1 MRAPRSTSD
10 RGFTLMEILVAVGI
24 LSMVSAMVYGS
35 ISVTLRSQRLVM
47 KTQEVYHAGRV
58 ALTRMGRDL
67 SCAFLSKHVGVME
80 RVTETT
86 FKGSDDDLVFTYL
99 CHTRVFP
106 TRPESDQGVV
116 SYFLK
121 SGSGKGKVLV
131 RKEKPW
137 IDDRPDREGDELVL
151 AEGVKDLEIEYWD
164 ADAEDW
170 TDSWKAVLE
179 DMEPIIQDAEVRK
192 TEKVLKKVLTGED
205 EDEDFR
211 LPQRIR
217 ITLVL
222 LDEWGEDY
230 TFETQVELR
239 MREAF
244 QW

>member
-1 MRAPRSTSD
+1 MTARRTSTS
-10 RGFTLMEILVAVGI
+10 GFTLMEVLVAVGI

-35 ISVTLRSQRLVM
+35 VSVTLRSQRLVM
-47 KTQEVYHAGRV
+47 KTQEVYHSGRV
-58 ALTRMGRDL
+58 ALTRMARDL

-80 RVTETT
+80 RVTETI
-86 FKGSDDDLVFTYL
+86 FKGSDDEVVFTYL

-121 SGSGKGKVLV
+121 SGGGKGKKLI
-131 RKEKPW
+131 RREKAW
-137 IDDRPDREGDELVL
+137 IDDRPEKEGDEMIL
-151 AEGVKDLEIEYWD
+151 AEGVKSLDIEYWD
-164 ADAEDW
+164 KEGEDW
-170 TDSWKAVLE
+170 TDTWKAEL
-179 DMEPIIQDAEVRK
+179 DDLEPIIQDAEARK
-192 TEKVLKKVLTGED
+192 TQKVMKKVLTGED

-211 LPQRIR
+211 LPPRIR

-230 TFETQVELR
+230 TFETQVEIR
-239 MREAF
+239 MKEAF

>member
-1 MRAPRSTSD
+1 MRVPRHD
-10 RGFTLMEILVAVGI
+10 PRGGFTLVEVLVAVGI
-24 LSMVSAMVYGS
+24 LAMVSAMVYGS
-35 ISVTLRSQRLVM
+35 VSVTLRSQRLVM

-58 ALTRMGRDL
+58 SLTRMARDL

-80 RVTETT
+80 RVTETI

-121 SGSGKGKVLV
+121 SGSGKGKTLV
-131 RKEKPW
+131 RKEKAW
-137 IDDRPDREGDELVL
+137 IDDRPEREGDELVL
-151 AEGVKDLEIEYWD
+151 AEGVKKLDIEYWD
-164 ADAEDW
+164 VTQEDW
-170 TDSWKAVLE
+170 TDSWKAELE
-179 DMEPIIQDAEVRK
+179 DTEPIIQDVEARK
-192 TEKVLKKVLTGED
+192 TQKVLQKVLTGE
-205 EDEDFR
+205 EQDEDFR
-211 LPQRIR
+211 LPTRIR

-239 MREAF
+239 MKEAF

>member
-1 MRAPRSTSD
+1 
-10 RGFTLMEILVAVGI
+10 VAVGI
-24 LSMVSAMVYGS
+24 LAMVSAMVYGS
-35 ISVTLRSQRLVM
+35 VSVTLRSQRLVM

-58 ALTRMGRDL
+58 ALTRMARDL

-80 RVTETT
+80 RVTETI

-106 TRPESDQGVV
+106 TWPESDQGVV

-121 SGSGKGKVLV
+121 SGGGKGKTLV
-131 RKEKPW
+131 RKEKAW
-137 IDDRPDREGDELVL
+137 IDDRPEREGDELIL
-151 AEGVKDLEIEYWD
+151 AEGVKKLDIEYWD
-164 ADAEDW
+164 VTQEDW
-170 TDSWKAVLE
+170 TDSWKAELE
-179 DMEPIIQDAEVRK
+179 DTEPIIQDVEARK
-192 TEKVLKKVLTGED
+192 TQKVLKQVLTGVDADAE
-205 EDEDFR
+205 EEFR
-211 LPQRIR
+211 LPTRIR

-239 MREAF
+239 MKEAF

>member
-1 MRAPRSTSD
+1 M
-10 RGFTLMEILVAVGI
+10 AVGI
-24 LSMVSAMVYGS
+24 LAMVSALVYGS
-35 ISVTLRSQRLVM
+35 VSVTLRSQRLVM
-47 KTQEVYHAGRV
+47 KTQEVYHSGRV
-58 ALTRMGRDL
+58 ALTRMARDL

-80 RVTETT
+80 RVTETI

-121 SGSGKGKVLV
+121 SGPGKGKILV
-131 RKEKPW
+131 RKEKAW
-137 IDDRPDREGDELVL
+137 IDDRPEKEGDELVL

-164 ADAEDW
+164 VDQEDW
-170 TDSWKAVLE
+170 TDDWKAELD
-179 DMEPIIQDAEVRK
+179 DMDPIIQDAEARK
-192 TEKVLKKVLTGED
+192 TQKVIKEVLTGEEE
-205 EDEDFR
+205 EDDFR
-211 LPQRIR
+211 LPTRIR

-239 MREAF
+239 MKEAF

>member
-1 MRAPRSTSD
+1 MTARRNPGG
-10 RGFTLMEILVAVGI
+10 GFTLMEVLVAVGI
-24 LSMVSAMVYGS
+24 LAMVSAMVYGS
-35 ISVTLRSQRLVM
+35 VSVTLRSQRLVM
-47 KTQEVYHAGRV
+47 KTQEVFHAGRV
-58 ALTRMGRDL
+58 ALTRMSRDL

-80 RVTETT
+80 RVTETI
-86 FKGSDDDLVFTYL
+86 FKGGDDEVVFTYL

-121 SGSGKGKVLV
+121 SSSGKGKQLV
-131 RKEKPW
+131 RKEKAW
-137 IDDRPDREGDELVL
+137 IDDRPEREGDEQIL
-151 AEGVKDLEIEYWD
+151 ADGVKSLDIEYWD
-164 ADAEDW
+164 KDAEDW
-170 TDSWKAVLE
+170 TDTWKAELE
-179 DMEPIIQDAEVRK
+179 DLEPIIQDAEARK
-192 TEKVLKKVLTGED
+192 TEKVMKKVLTGED

-211 LPQRIR
+211 LPPRIR

-239 MREAF
+239 MKEAF

>member
-1 MRAPRSTSD
+1 MTARRNPGG
-10 RGFTLMEILVAVGI
+10 GFTLMEVLVAVGI
-24 LSMVSAMVYGS
+24 LAMVSAMVYGS
-35 ISVTLRSQRLVM
+35 VSVTLRSQRLVM
-47 KTQEVYHAGRV
+47 KTQEVFHAGRV
-58 ALTRMGRDL
+58 ALTRMSRDL

-80 RVTETT
+80 RVTETI
-86 FKGSDDDLVFTYL
+86 FKGGDDEVVFTYL

-121 SGSGKGKVLV
+121 SSSGKGKQLV
-131 RKEKPW
+131 RKEKAW
-137 IDDRPDREGDELVL
+137 IDDRPEREGDEQIL
-151 AEGVKDLEIEYWD
+151 ADGVKSLDIEYWD
-164 ADAEDW
+164 KDAEDW
-170 TDSWKAVLE
+170 TDTWKAELE
-179 DMEPIIQDAEVRK
+179 DLEPIIQDAEVRK
-192 TEKVLKKVLTGED
+192 TEKVMKKVLTGED

-211 LPQRIR
+211 LPPRIR

-239 MREAF
+239 MKEAF

>member
-1 MRAPRSTSD
+1 MSVRPNPRG
-10 RGFTLMEILVAVGI
+10 GFTLMEVLVAVGI

-35 ISVTLRSQRLVM
+35 VSVTLRSQRLVM

-58 ALTRMGRDL
+58 ALTRMSRDL

-80 RVTETT
+80 RVTETI
-86 FKGSDDDLVFTYL
+86 FKGSDDEVVFTYL

-121 SGSGKGKVLV
+121 SSGGKGKQLV
-131 RKEKPW
+131 RKEKAW
-137 IDDRPDREGDELVL
+137 IDDRPEREGDEQIL
-151 AEGVKDLEIEYWD
+151 AEGVKSLDIEYWD
-164 ADAEDW
+164 REGEDW
-170 TDSWKAVLE
+170 TDTWKAELE
-179 DMEPIIQDAEVRK
+179 DLEPIIQDAEVRK
-192 TEKVLKKVLTGED
+192 TEKVIKKVLTGED

-211 LPQRIR
+211 LPPRIR

-239 MREAF
+239 MKEAF

>member
-1 MRAPRSTSD
+1 MTARRTSTS
-10 RGFTLMEILVAVGI
+10 GFTLMEVLVAVGI

-35 ISVTLRSQRLVM
+35 VSVTLRSQRLVM
-47 KTQEVYHAGRV
+47 KTQEVYHSGRV
-58 ALTRMGRDL
+58 ALTRMARDL

-80 RVTETT
+80 RVTETI
-86 FKGSDDDLVFTYL
+86 FKGSDDEVVFTYL

-121 SGSGKGKVLV
+121 SGGGKGKKLI
-131 RKEKPW
+131 RREKAW
-137 IDDRPDREGDELVL
+137 IDDRPEKEGDEMIL
-151 AEGVKDLEIEYWD
+151 AEGVKSLDIESWD
-164 ADAEDW
+164 KEGEDW
-170 TDSWKAVLE
+170 TDTWKAEL
-179 DMEPIIQDAEVRK
+179 DDLEPIIQDAEARK
-192 TEKVLKKVLTGED
+192 TQKVMKKVLTGED

-211 LPQRIR
+211 LPPRIR

-230 TFETQVELR
+230 TFETQVEIR
-239 MREAF
+239 MKEAF

>member
-1 MRAPRSTSD
+1 MSVRPNPRG
-10 RGFTLMEILVAVGI
+10 GFTLMEVLVAVGI

-35 ISVTLRSQRLVM
+35 VSVTLRSQRLVM

-58 ALTRMGRDL
+58 ALTRMSRDL

-80 RVTETT
+80 RVTETI
-86 FKGSDDDLVFTYL
+86 FKGSDDEVVFTYL

-121 SGSGKGKVLV
+121 SSGGKGKQLV
-131 RKEKPW
+131 RKEKAW
-137 IDDRPDREGDELVL
+137 IDDRPEREGDEQIL
-151 AEGVKDLEIEYWD
+151 AEGVKSLDIEYWD
-164 ADAEDW
+164 REGEDW
-170 TDSWKAVLE
+170 TDTWKAELE
-179 DMEPIIQDAEVRK
+179 DLEPIIQDAEVRK
-192 TEKVLKKVLTGED
+192 THKVIKKVLTGED

-211 LPQRIR
+211 LPPRIR

-239 MREAF
+239 MKEAF